1 MFFCAP
7 NGRCLITLK
16 PLSTHGYGWI
26 TACSHRYFW
35 VALLSPS
42 FLTWIELRLNVFACG
57 ASGAVLLLG
66 RKPNLGNL
74 APLQKTIINDPGMYF
89 CSRVRSGICRG
100 LWHESLGTSCDR
112 LAYEWRQPP
121 LQPQSTDKRWTNS
134 CCLETENWLPYCCFE
149 SPPASNHCLSTFH
162 PLLSDIS
169 IFFFFFATTC
179 IKSFLKSVP
188 DSCPQPVLHF
198 SFRLRPARGN
208 NRCRNRWCHG
218 KEKGMIFSS
227 WRVNWAMWLWRG
239 ELLPLVLDH
248 HGTLFQKEMCKN
260 FNR

>member
-1 MFFCAP
+1 M
-7 NGRCLITLK
+7 NEDN
-16 PLSTHGYGWI
+16 PLS
-26 TACSHRYFW
+26 S
-35 VALLSPS
+35 LSPP
-42 FLTWIELRLNVFACG
+42 TKGGQTAVAWKPKTGYHIAALN
-57 ASGAVLLLG
+57 L
-66 RKPNLGNL
+66 
-74 APLQKTIINDPGMYF
+74 
-89 CSRVRSGICRG
+89 
-100 LWHESLGTSCDR
+100 
-112 LAYEWRQPP
+112 
-121 LQPQSTDKRWTNS
+121 
-134 CCLETENWLPYCCFE
+134 
-149 SPPASNHCLSTFH
+149 
-162 PLLSDIS
+162 PLLPATASPHFIHCYLTFLFYF
-169 IFFFFFATTC
+169 IFFATTC